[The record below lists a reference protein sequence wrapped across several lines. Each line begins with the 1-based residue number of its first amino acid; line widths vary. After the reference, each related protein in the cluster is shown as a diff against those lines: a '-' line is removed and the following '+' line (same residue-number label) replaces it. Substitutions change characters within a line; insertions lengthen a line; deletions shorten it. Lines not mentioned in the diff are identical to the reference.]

1 MTKQEHIE
9 YWKEQAESSWL
20 AAEGM
25 IEKKQY
31 MMALFCWHLAL
42 EKMFKAVWV
51 MNNHENHPPRIH
63 SLIYLHEAAKL
74 DLPIE
79 LQDEFKMIDAWNIE
93 GRYPDYQTKLYKS
106 IKIEY
111 IKGVEPTITKLKL
124 CLQEILQ

>member
-20 AAEGM
+20 SAEAL

-42 EKMFKAVWV
+42 EKMFKALWV
-51 MNNHENHPPRIH
+51 MNNEDNHPPRIH
-63 SLIYLHEAAKL
+63 SLIYLHQEAKL

-79 LQDEFKMIDAWNIE
+79 LQDEFKMIEAWNLE
-93 GRYPDYQTKLYKS
+93 GRYPDYQTKLYK
-106 IKIEY
+106 
-111 IKGVEPTITKLKL
+111 TITKEYVDGKTELILKL
-124 CLQEILQ
+124 KQCLQEKLQ